1 MGIPSFFR
9 TIIKNYPETHFW
21 DEDLVV
27 DHFFMDFNAMVYE
40 TLKLL
45 SKEINTSELTA
56 IQFEGKL
63 LPRIIEHME
72 HVICDVIK
80 PQKSVYIA
88 IDGPPPR
95 AKMIQQRFRRY
106 KAVSEFYFKRSL
118 EKTHNVEI
126 HQNKWTSSSISPG
139 TIFMSK
145 LSKTIVKAIRE
156 GRFNRHKKDLTI
168 TFSDACVPGEGEHKL
183 LPNIRKLKDTTD
195 SIIIY
200 SPDADLI
207 VLALMTH
214 QKKIYILREPKD
226 SEIELSLYKD
236 KEFLYLSIDKCREG
250 FFNDLQNTYNINGDD
265 ENDMPVSNVIC
276 DDFLWDYSFLTF
288 LCGNDFVVPSPFLK
302 VKEGGMDVLME
313 IYKDLRA
320 ENNQHLVV
328 RGPSNLRIINKSF
341 FKELILE
348 LRDLEE
354 DKLQNLQ
361 RKRDRVRRGNRS
373 ARKIAMEKDMEPWKI
388 DFARFQHEEYY
399 SPHHPQH
406 ERYNKVF
413 NRINYYEKDL
423 KWVDKYNEFFFVD
436 DNDEIP
442 ITDVCKEYYRSLS
455 FCLQYYQTG
464 SPSWTWFYKYRAA
477 PTFHDMVNFLNNYE
491 EPEDLTES
499 CDLNSSEETDLISP
513 EVIEL
518 LEELEHF
525 EIEKPYT
532 PFEQLM
538 LILPKQTMFLL
549 PRSISNIDESIEQ
562 YYPGSFKLD
571 IVQGTKFIYSEPI
584 LPEINIP
591 LIQDRIS
598 KAKPNFSKLE
608 NERNTIRLKP
618 YVHNPKN

>member
-45 SKEINTSELTA
+45 SKEIDTSELSA
-56 IQFEGKL
+56 IQFEAKL
-63 LPRIIEHME
+63 LPRIIEHMV

-95 AKMIQQRFRRY
+95 AKMVQQRFRRY
-106 KAVSEFYFKRSL
+106 KAVSEFYFKREL
-118 EKTHNVEI
+118 EKLHKVSINKS
-126 HQNKWTSSSISPG
+126 KWTSSSISPG

-145 LSKTIVKAIRE
+145 LSKTIIKAIRD
-156 GRFNRHKKDLTI
+156 GKFNRHKKDLEI

-226 SEIELSLYKD
+226 SEIELKLYKD

-265 ENDMPVSNVIC
+265 EIEDFQGSKNHVSNDIC

-313 IYKDLRA
+313 IYKDLRSQ
-320 ENNQHLVV
+320 NNQHIVI
-328 RGPSNLRIINKSF
+328 RGPNNLRIINKSF

-348 LRDLEE
+348 LRDIEE

-373 ARKIAMEKDMEPWKI
+373 SRKTAMEKDMEPWKI

-406 ERYNKVF
+406 ERYNRVF
-413 NRINYYEKDL
+413 NKINYYEKD
-423 KWVDKYNEFFFVD
+423 KEWIDQYNEFFFVD
-436 DNDEIP
+436 EMI
-442 ITDVCKEYYRSLS
+442 K
-455 FCLQYYQTG
+455 
-464 SPSWTWFYKYRAA
+464 
-477 PTFHDMVNFLNNYE
+477 
-491 EPEDLTES
+491 
-499 CDLNSSEETDLISP
+499 
-513 EVIEL
+513 
-518 LEELEHF
+518 
-525 EIEKPYT
+525 
-532 PFEQLM
+532 
-538 LILPKQTMFLL
+538 FLL
-549 PRSISNIDESIEQ
+549 RMFVKNIIDR
-562 YYPGSFKLD
+562 YPSVYNIIKQVLHLGHGF
-571 IVQGTKFIYSEPI
+571 
-584 LPEINIP
+584 INIV
-591 LIQDRIS
+591 LHQH
-598 KAKPNFSKLE
+598 L
-608 NERNTIRLKP
+608 TIWWTF
-618 YVHNPKN
+618 